1 MNFSTWS
8 IRNPVPAIAL
18 FVLLTVLGVRGFN
31 ALGIQDFPDIELPT
45 ISVNASLE
53 GAAPGQLETEVARK
67 IEDAVA
73 ALGGVQHIRTTLT
86 DGAASI
92 RVEFS
97 IDKNSE
103 VALSEVR
110 NAVDGVRS
118 QLPGSMSTPTVS
130 KTTTSGSP
138 IITFAASSD
147 TLAEEPLSWF
157 IDNEVTKAMLA
168 VPGVGKVSRV
178 GGVSREVHVD
188 LDPARMAALRVT
200 AANVSQGIKAVQQDA
215 SGGRGDVGGAV
226 QSVRTLAAVGSV
238 DEIAALSISTAN
250 GRNIRVDQVATVRD
264 TVAERSGYALLEDK
278 PVVAFQITR
287 TKGASEVTVGRAVRV
302 AVAKLQAKHPQ
313 VKLEEAYDNV
323 APVEDNYTGSMELLI
338 EGAILAV
345 IVVWLFL
352 RDWRATLV
360 AASAL
365 PLSIIPTFAA
375 IHYLGFTLNTLTL
388 LSLALVVGILVDDAI
403 VEIENIV
410 RHLRMGRTPYE
421 AAMEAADEIGLA
433 VIATTFTLV
442 AVFLPTA
449 FMGGVPGKFFN
460 PFGWTA
466 AVSVMFSLLVARLL
480 TPMMA
485 AYLLKP
491 LVNVGEQERDSWLM
505 TRYLRVARWCL
516 HHRKATIFGAILF
529 FAGSLSLIPLLPTG
543 FVPVADDA
551 QTTVTI
557 ELAPG
562 SSLEE
567 TRAIAALARERIR
580 RVPEVLRTFTNVG
593 SVTLGG
599 GGPIGGASSSDVRK
613 ASITVKLSE
622 RADRSRKQAEVEA
635 ALRQLLN
642 DLPGTRVSVGSG
654 GTGEK
659 LQVVLAS
666 DNADSLDEASRAV
679 DRDLRTLKGIG
690 NVSSSA
696 SLQRPEVHID
706 PDTGR
711 AADLGVTTAA
721 LSEAIRVATA
731 GDYESAL
738 SKLNLPER
746 QIPIRVRL
754 NKAFREDID
763 QIGQLRVAGRSGD
776 VTLDR
781 VATVSL
787 GSGPAQIDRL
797 DRQRNVSISVELN
810 GRVIGDVL
818 KEVELL
824 PAIKALPAG
833 VSRPASGDQ
842 ERMKELFGSFAGA
855 MGIGIVCIYFV
866 LVLLFHDFMQ
876 PATILAALPLSVGG
890 ALLALLITGNSF
902 SMPSVIG
909 ILMLMGI
916 VTKNSI
922 LLVDYA
928 VIARDKLKL
937 SRFDALIDACHK
949 RAQPILMT
957 TIAMGLGMMPIALGF
972 GAEPSFR
979 APMAI
984 AVIGGLITSTLL
996 SLLVIPVVFTYVDD
1010 LLHAGRRLMGREVI
1024 RKYPIA
1030 QIN

>member
-45 ISVNASLE
+45 ISVNAALE

-157 IDNEVTKAMLA
+157 VDNEVTKAMLA

-264 TVAERSGYALLEDK
+264 TVAERSGYALLEDR

-302 AVAKLQAKHPQ
+302 AVAKLQARHPQ

-491 LVNVGEQERDSWLM
+491 MVNVGEQERDSWLM

-516 HHRKATIFGAILF
+516 HHRKSTIFGAILF

-562 SSLEE
+562 STLEE
-567 TRAIAALARERIR
+567 TRAMAALARERIR
-580 RVPEVLRTFTNVG
+580 RAPEVLRTFTNVG

-666 DNADSLDEASRAV
+666 DNADSLDDASRAV

-731 GDYESAL
+731 GDYEPAL

-763 QIGQLRVAGRSGD
+763 QIGQLRVAGRTGD

-1024 RKYPIA
+1024 RKYPLA
-1030 QIN
+1030 QMN